1 MGTPHLR
8 GVGFLSSVRLG
19 GLVGVQGRRWM
30 KHWGFAWVWSSRK
43 LRKITGRFWVQ
54 QWWGKWHSKFPD
66 MVLPQWFPASTF
78 ELSRVISA
86 VRVFG
91 RPELR
96 GCLNASLNMCSPL
109 DLEGVGE
116 EMINGLLLWL
126 VLPPLFCAC
135 FHTLRLSATQLQS
148 HPMTRGALGQRKK
161 SAWKIGMHWGEEKL
175 EHKEGFWQLVSKSCY
190 KNFLF
195 QQV

>member
-1 MGTPHLR
+1 MRQVAFKIPRYGP
-8 GVGFLSSVRLG
+8 SSVIPSFYFR
-19 GLVGVQGRRWM
+19 
-30 KHWGFAWVWSSRK
+30 
-43 LRKITGRFWVQ
+43 T
-54 QWWGKWHSKFPD
+54 
-66 MVLPQWFPASTF
+66 
-78 ELSRVISA
+78 SRVISA

-91 RPELR
+91 QPELR

-148 HPMTRGALGQRKK
+148 CTMTRGALRRKRVHGK
-161 SAWKIGMHWGEEKL
+161 LECVGGEEKL
-175 EHKEGFWQLVSKSCY
+175 ELKEGFWQLVSKSSH
-190 KNFLF
+190 KNFFSISLESLGIPFF
-195 QQV
+195 QRSQE